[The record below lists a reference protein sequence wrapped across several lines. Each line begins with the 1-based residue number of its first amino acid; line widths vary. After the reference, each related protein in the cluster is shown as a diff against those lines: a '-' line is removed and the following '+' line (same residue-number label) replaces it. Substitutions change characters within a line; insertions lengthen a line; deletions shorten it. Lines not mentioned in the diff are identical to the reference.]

1 MATKLVETLS
11 TQYELTPTGD
21 LKPTNGGRFI
31 LQLRDSKYVGFPR
44 YLQLRATGQP
54 RPLFLS
60 SVYEARTPDGLWN
73 IEIERKRVEARRTPT
88 GGIELYPIAQRSSQV
103 TSNFPQ
109 ISAQCQYP
117 IAQRSSQ
124 VTPDGQDRGYSTT
137 PLKSEK

>member
-31 LQLRDSKYVGFPR
+31 LQLRDSKYFGFPR

-54 RPLFLS
+54 RPVFLS

-103 TSNFPQ
+103 T
-109 ISAQCQYP
+109 
-117 IAQRSSQ
+117 
-124 VTPDGQDRGYSTT
+124 PDGQDRGYSTT